1 MVLQRKTPG
10 WWLWAR
16 FHRLPHNIVIAV
28 VSTLALRM
36 AILLTLESNGG
47 TIEIEPLWLSFIAS
61 LPLVFIFSHETKPD
75 LCAPRSLIRRR
86 LSLLTSAVITGA
98 IVSIA
103 CYPTNFTDF
112 GFIAVFR
119 NILGF
124 LALGLLG
131 RELLG
136 QTRIW
141 ILPLI
146 AAAGSMLFSWPQYP
160 TVWDTVYGA
169 LRSPG
174 AFYSDGT
181 IDLSIPFCLGSFILF
196 SVIYLRQDTVG
207 RGRFHTSRQS
217 NRFSRPTTYRGDAI
231 PVAQL
236 RARGWRRITQQIAI
250 GLLVTISYSYYL
262 LQDKKNW
269 GGSPAEL
276 ASTCLNGIFVF
287 GSVAMAVGTLMGQT
301 RWRTGIAVW
310 EKLSN
315 YTTIALLKKPA
326 LSVTN
331 AVLIPIITVSVIAL
345 AANSWFLIS
354 HDVPSSGVTAEA
366 ISAATTIGAF
376 FIIVSALAL
385 AGVAI
390 GHIRK
395 GIWVPSVAF
404 ILTLIMLI
412 VGHSQIDHVS
422 TDRRDKLTA
431 CASIPE
437 LNRHVCS
444 SETNAP
450 FLHAAART
458 LGDLYADAPA
468 KQYLPQTLY
477 LVDNA
482 FAPSDSPM
490 AKFGLYRK
498 RSLTVP
504 QALPST
510 DISSELGQTIGN
522 SCKDV
527 QASSALYL
535 ATPAPESPDNPP
547 PPEEDL
553 IHLQHCLNGQ

>member
-1 MVLQRKTPG
+1 MVLQRKAPG

-75 LCAPRSLIRRR
+75 LCAPRSLTRRR
-86 LSLLTSAVITGA
+86 LILLASAVITGA
-98 IVSIA
+98 IVSIV
-103 CYPTNFTDF
+103 CYPTNLTDF
-112 GFIAVFR
+112 GSVAIFR

-124 LALGLLG
+124 LTLGLLG

-141 ILPLI
+141 VLPLI

-174 AFYSDGT
+174 SFYSDGT
-181 IDLSIPFCLGSFILF
+181 IDLSIPLCLGSFILL

-207 RGRFHTSRQS
+207 RGRFHANHQS
-217 NRFSRPTTYRGDAI
+217 NIFSRSTVYRAGNI

-250 GLLVTISYSYYL
+250 GLIITISYSYYL

-287 GSVAMAVGTLMGQT
+287 GSVAMAIGTFMGQS

-315 YTTIALLKKPA
+315 YPTIALLKKPA

-376 FIIVSALAL
+376 FIIVAALAL

-412 VGHSQIDHVS
+412 AGHSQIDHVS

-437 LNRHVCS
+437 LNRQVCS

-450 FLHAAART
+450 FLYAATRT
-458 LGDLYADAPA
+458 LSDLYADAPA

-510 DISSELGQTIGN
+510 DVSSELGQTIGN

-535 ATPAPESPDNPP
+535 ATPAPGSPDNPP

-553 IHLQHCLNGQ
+553 IQLQHCLNGQ

>member
-1 MVLQRKTPG
+1 M
-10 WWLWAR
+10 
-16 FHRLPHNIVIAV
+16 H
-28 VSTLALRM
+28 S
-36 AILLTLESNGG
+36 
-47 TIEIEPLWLSFIAS
+47 
-61 LPLVFIFSHETKPD
+61 
-75 LCAPRSLIRRR
+75 
-86 LSLLTSAVITGA
+86 
-98 IVSIA
+98 
-103 CYPTNFTDF
+103 
-112 GFIAVFR
+112 
-119 NILGF
+119 
-124 LALGLLG
+124 
-131 RELLG
+131 
-136 QTRIW
+136 
-141 ILPLI
+141 
-146 AAAGSMLFSWPQYP
+146 
-160 TVWDTVYGA
+160 
-169 LRSPG
+169 
-174 AFYSDGT
+174 
-181 IDLSIPFCLGSFILF
+181 
-196 SVIYLRQDTVG
+196 
-207 RGRFHTSRQS
+207 
-217 NRFSRPTTYRGDAI
+217 
-231 PVAQL
+231 
-236 RARGWRRITQQIAI
+236 
-250 GLLVTISYSYYL
+250 
-262 LQDKKNW
+262 
-269 GGSPAEL
+269 
-276 ASTCLNGIFVF
+276 
-287 GSVAMAVGTLMGQT
+287 
-301 RWRTGIAVW
+301 
-310 EKLSN
+310 
-315 YTTIALLKKPA
+315 LKKPA

-376 FIIVSALAL
+376 FIIVAALAL

-412 VGHSQIDHVS
+412 AGHSQIDHVS

-437 LNRHVCS
+437 LNRQVCS
-444 SETNAP
+444 SETNSP

-458 LGDLYADAPA
+458 LSDLYTDTPA

-490 AKFGLYRK
+490 AKFGLYHK
-498 RSLTVP
+498 RSPTVP

-535 ATPAPESPDNPP
+535 ATPAPGSPDNPP

-553 IHLQHCLNGQ
+553 IQLQHCLNGQ